1 MFKNILVPV
10 DGSNYQISQVNHAI
24 ELARIYNAKITALFV
39 VDIKIVEGPM
49 LRDLS
54 FLSETLTNFEYH
66 NEVKNSLEEKGAAAL
81 EKIKEICA
89 AGNISCECR
98 VVPGIIANTI
108 AETAKLAD
116 IIILGK
122 RGENANFG
130 GEFLGSSAENATR
143 LSNKP
148 VMVVEENY
156 RAIKKMMFAYDG
168 SASANKALQVV
179 ADLTLAAKLE
189 LSVITVYDDETEGK
203 QILSEAVSYLNSYNI
218 TPAEILKSGDV
229 VDTIISEANETGSDL
244 IMMGAYGHSAF
255 QQMLLG
261 STTTLLIRAARM
273 PVLLYR

>member
-10 DGSNYQISQVNHAI
+10 DGSNYGVSQINYAI
-24 ELARIYNAKITALFV
+24 ELAKIYNAKITALFI
-39 VDIKIVEGPM
+39 VDIKMVEGPM

-66 NEVKNSLEEKGAAAL
+66 NEVKNSLEEKGNAAL
-81 EKIKEICA
+81 EKIKQICA
-89 AGNISCECR
+89 DGNVACECKIM
-98 VVPGIIANTI
+98 PGIIPNAI
-108 AETAKLAD
+108 AEQAKLAD

-122 RGENANFG
+122 RGENSNFG
-130 GEFLGSSAENATR
+130 GEFLGSSTENATR

-148 VMVVEENY
+148 VMVVEETY

-189 LSVITVYDDETEGK
+189 LSVITVYDDETDGK

-218 TPAEILKSGDV
+218 KPVEILKSGDV
-229 VDTIISEANETGSDL
+229 VDTIISEANETGCDL
-244 IMMGAYGHSAF
+244 IMMGAYGHSTF

-261 STTTLLIRAARM
+261 STTTLLIRAART